1 MINLE
6 RKGIQKFYYHAI
18 PPNTPHLS
26 SLILIEWRKTVEGEK
41 KGKRRQSYEDQDR
54 FPDCMLNYQPH
65 LHLKQKKTSQTHVY
79 SLLLPKMDSTWCKLL
94 PMLVNALSFPEEVRS
109 RIKALKLPFPAP
121 NSIASSHFCLFFT
134 SSKYYVFIWAL
145 LSGVFCKGHYGTLH
159 MVCINISQDQGQ
171 NVLQVIDGKSRRQE

>member
-41 KGKRRQSYEDQDR
+41 KGKRRQSCEDQDR

-109 RIKALKLPFPAP
+109 RIKALKLSFPSQP
-121 NSIASSHFCLFFT
+121 PIPLPPPTSASSSPRVNIM
-134 SSKYYVFIWAL
+134 SSFEHC
-145 LSGVFCKGHYGTLH
+145 F
-159 MVCINISQDQGQ
+159 
-171 NVLQVIDGKSRRQE
+171 QECSVKDITGLCTWFA